1 MNVKFG
7 YLLPETHQIKGKQTT
22 DFKVIIVT
30 SEMDQWTSHIKK
42 LAVYILTYRTFSLP
56 EFLRFEDKNWKTKI

>member
-30 SEMDQWTSHIKK
+30 SEMDQ
-42 LAVYILTYRTFSLP
+42 
-56 EFLRFEDKNWKTKI
+56 